1 MVRLDRERLAGLVEV
16 DEAYL
21 GGTEAGVSGRELVR
35 KCLIAVVV
43 ELHGEAVGRIRLR
56 HVPDASGRSWGGFV
70 RDCVEPGSEVHTDGW
85 SGYAGLER
93 AGYRHRVTPTRGDA
107 EITQAECPH
116 VHLVISL
123 MKRWLMGTHHGSVS
137 SKHLQLY
144 LDEFTFR
151 FNRRK
156 SRHVGKIFYRLA
168 EQLISHRSVTY
179 KELVARSQ
187 SSH

>member
-1 MVRLDRERLAGLVEV
+1 MVRLDRERVAGLVEV
-16 DEAYL
+16 DEADL
-21 GGTEAGVSGRELVR
+21 GGAEAGVSGRELVR
-35 KCLIAVVV
+35 KCLIAVAV
-43 ELHGEAVGRIRLR
+43 EWRGEAVGRIRLR
-56 HVPDASGRSWGGFV
+56 HVPDASGRSLGGFV

-93 AGYRHRVTPTRGDA
+93 ADYRHRVTPTRGDA
-107 EITQAECPH
+107 QITQAEFPH

-123 MKRWLMGTHHGSVS
+123 MKRWLMGEHHGSVS

-156 SRHVGKIFYRLA
+156 SR
-168 EQLISHRSVTY
+168 LISHRSVTC